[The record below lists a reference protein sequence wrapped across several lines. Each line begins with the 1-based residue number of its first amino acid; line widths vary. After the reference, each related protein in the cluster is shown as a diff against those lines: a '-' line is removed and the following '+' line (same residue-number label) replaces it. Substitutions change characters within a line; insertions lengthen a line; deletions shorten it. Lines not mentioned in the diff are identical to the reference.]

1 MKAFEGKISVIMPAH
16 NEGSHIYSNLRETE
30 RVFRE
35 AGADFEIILIDD
47 GSTDDTYGQAVVAAK
62 EIPELRVE
70 RYDVNSGKGN
80 AIKTGWSMAAGD
92 VVVFLDADL
101 DLHPAQLDTLFRIMR
116 EQDADVVIGSKRH
129 PDSKIEYPLR
139 RKIISDVY
147 AAVLWVLFG
156 LPFKD
161 TQSGIKLYKKRVLDA
176 VFPYV
181 ECKRYAFDVELLAYA
196 HEAGFRIVESPI
208 VLNFRRTRRWGRIG
222 LRTLIRTGIDT
233 LAVFCRVRFSR
244 RYRGGRG

>member
-1 MKAFEGKISVIMPAH
+1 MKDFHGRISVVMPAH
-16 NEGSHIYSNLRETE
+16 NEGRHIYANIRETG

-35 AGADFEIILIDD
+35 AGVEFEIILVDD
-47 GSTDDTYGQAVVAAK
+47 GSIDDTYAEAQRAR
-62 EIPELRVE
+62 EIVPELRVK
-70 RYDVNSGKGN
+70 RYDTNSGKGN
-80 AIKTGWSMAAGD
+80 AVKTGWGMATGAA
-92 VVVFLDADL
+92 VVFLDADL

-139 RKIISDVY
+139 RKIISDLY

-156 LPFKD
+156 LPLKD
-161 TQSGIKLYKKRVLDA
+161 TQSGIKLFKKRVLDV

-196 HEAGFRIVESPI
+196 HAAGYKIVESPI
-208 VLNFRRTRRWGRIG
+208 VLNFRRERRWGRIG
-222 LRTLIRTGIDT
+222 LRTLVRTGIDT
-233 LAVFCRVRFSR
+233 LAVYSRVRLSR
-244 RYRGGRG
+244 RYRGGRR

>member
-35 AGADFEIILIDD
+35 AGADFEIVLVDD
-47 GSTDDTYGQAVVAAK
+47 GSGDDTYDQAVRAAK

-80 AIKTGWSMAAGD
+80 AIKTGWSLAAGD
-92 VVVFLDADL
+92 AVVFLDADL
-101 DLHPAQLDTLFRIMR
+101 DLHPAQLNTLFRIMR

-129 PDSKIEYPLR
+129 PESKIEYPLR
-139 RKIISDVY
+139 RRIISDVY

-156 LPFKD
+156 LPLKD

-196 HEAGFRIVESPI
+196 HEAGFRIVESPV

-222 LRTLIRTGIDT
+222 IPTLVKTGIDT
-233 LAVFCRVRFSR
+233 LAIWYRVKFGERLQ
-244 RYRGGRG
+244 GR

>member
-35 AGADFEIILIDD
+35 AGADFEIVLVDD
-47 GSTDDTYGQAVVAAK
+47 GSGDDTYDQAVRAAK

-80 AIKTGWSMAAGD
+80 AIKAGWSLAAGD
-92 VVVFLDADL
+92 AVVFLDADL
-101 DLHPAQLDTLFRIMR
+101 DLHPAQLNTLFRIMR

-129 PDSKIEYPLR
+129 PESKIEYPLR
-139 RKIISDVY
+139 RRIISDVY

-156 LPFKD
+156 LPLKD

-181 ECKRYAFDVELLAYA
+181 ECKRYAFDVELLAHA
-196 HEAGFRIVESPI
+196 HAAGYKIVESPI
-208 VLNFRRTRRWGRIG
+208 VLNFRRERRWGRIG
-222 LRTLIRTGIDT
+222 LKTLVRTGIDT
-233 LAVFCRVRFSR
+233 LAVFYRVRFTR
-244 RYRGGRG
+244 RYRANT